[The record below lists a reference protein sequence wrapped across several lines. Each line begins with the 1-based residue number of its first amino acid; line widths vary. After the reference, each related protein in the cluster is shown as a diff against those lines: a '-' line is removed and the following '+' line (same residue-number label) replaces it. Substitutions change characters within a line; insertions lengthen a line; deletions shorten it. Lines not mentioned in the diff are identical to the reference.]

1 VPAVVKIWVTF
12 LAEAT
17 LVLDQLPSPKLQFH
31 IVGVPV
37 EVSVNWTARGNVP
50 DETLVMKDAVSNG
63 GEVTTIVFPDEVE
76 LFTASET
83 TRYAV

>member
-1 VPAVVKIWVTF
+1 MKIWVTF

-37 EVSVNWTARGNVP
+37 EVSADWTARGNIP
-50 DETLVMKDAVSNG
+50 DETLVMKDAVSDG
-63 GEVTTIVFPDEVE
+63 GEVTMIVFPDEVE
-76 LFTASET
+76 LFMASET